1 MKKSQKIVLIWM
13 GLIVFFVV
21 LGSWFGGIRF
31 EQKAKPE
38 IFSPSENLSK
48 IENIPG
54 KLFISP
60 TDISFILQIFWNAK
74 NILYLQTYEFTE
86 KRIRSLFKDLL
97 ERNVNIKLI
106 MEDKKYQQFK
116 NTFKE
121 VQNLFS
127 WYTNFQIKSDKQMK
141 TTYVHAKFALIDSG
155 FLIQTSNLTHSAFA
169 TNREYFFSSQH
180 TGVYQSLATIFE
192 KDWNGETINYSDIHQ
207 NLLVCPINCR
217 AVLENLIESAKSSI
231 IIENQYIEDPRLL
244 ELLGEKIKTLW
255 TWNIYIQLPDTDKNK
270 QLQQQWWTTIVKL
283 IKKPYIHAKMMLIDN
298 QILYLWS
305 INFSANSMDNNREIW
320 ILLTDPEIIKQFQIT
335 FWKK

>member
-1 MKKSQKIVLIWM
+1 MKKQQKIV
-13 GLIVFFVV
+13 GLWIASIIGIIV

-60 TDISFILQIFWNAK
+60 TDINFILQIFWGAK

-86 KRIRSLFKDLL
+86 KRIRALFKNLL
-97 ERNVNIKLI
+97 EKNVNIKLI

-121 VQNLFS
+121 IQNLFS

-155 FLIQTSNLTHSAFA
+155 FLIQTANLTHSTFA

-180 TGVYQSLATIFE
+180 TGVYQSLATIFQ
-192 KDWNGETINYSDIHQ
+192 KDWEGKPITFSDIHP

-217 AVLENLIESAKSSI
+217 AILEHLIESAKHSI
-231 IIENQYIEDPRLL
+231 LIQNQYIEDPRLL

-255 TWNIYIQLPDTDKNK
+255 TWNIHIQLPDTDKNK
-270 QLQQQWWTTIVKL
+270 QLQQQWWTTIVQL

-320 ILLTDPEIIKQFQIT
+320 ILLTDPEIIKQFQIS
-335 FWKK
+335 FCKK